1 METFTRTVPI
11 PAVSAFTVSTLFF
24 DWPGQVIAVTLAAAG
39 GQVMTHSW
47 TGATA
52 TTLMTQLNKAN
63 LSVTSLHRRVIDRL
77 IADNVIAGSASGSP
91 D

>member
-11 PAVSAFTVSTLFF
+11 PAVSQFTVSTLFL
-24 DWPGQVIAVTLAAAG
+24 DWPGQVISVTLAGAG

-47 TGATA
+47 HGATA

-63 LSVTSLHRRVIDRL
+63 LSITSLHRRVIDRL